1 MKECKVFICL
11 FQLFVAVVLFM
22 SLAVLCCYFIL
33 FFALLDF
40 LWGCTNTFFN

>member
-22 SLAVLCCYFIL
+22 SLAVLCCYFN
-33 FFALLDF
+33 FWFALLGF
-40 LWGCTNTFFN
+40 LGGLHQHIF